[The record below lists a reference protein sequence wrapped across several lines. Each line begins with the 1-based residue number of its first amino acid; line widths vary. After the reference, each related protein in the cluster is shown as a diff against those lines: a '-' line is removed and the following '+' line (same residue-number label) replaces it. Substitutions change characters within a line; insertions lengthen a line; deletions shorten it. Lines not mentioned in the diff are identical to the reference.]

1 MITLLDGGMGTEIRR
16 RGCNVPSHLNS
27 IWSAQALMDNPEV
40 VRQIHT
46 DYINAGADIIITNNY
61 AVTHNL
67 LKRKN
72 IEEKLNELTLI
83 SINLANE
90 ARNLTGKRIKIA
102 ASLPPLDTSYRAD
115 LVEDFKSIVKKY
127 TEIVDLVKDK
137 VDLVIIETMSSI
149 AEAKGTLEACKN
161 IDIPTWLGFTLHG
174 NRLNT
179 LPSGENIKDAIKFAE
194 KYNPDAYLINCCAA
208 NIVTEALKVI
218 PQVTKKPYGGYA
230 NAEVVISFSDKQGEI
245 VNAEF
250 EQENNGKIINA
261 DHYAQIAN
269 QWINDGATIIG
280 GCCHTSPEHIQ
291 KLYRLINEKV

>member
-1 MITLLDGGMGTEIRR
+1 M
-16 RGCNVPSHLNS
+16 
-27 IWSAQALMDNPEV
+27 
-40 VRQIHT
+40 
-46 DYINAGADIIITNNY
+46 
-61 AVTHNL
+61 
-67 LKRKN
+67 
-72 IEEKLNELTLI
+72 
-83 SINLANE
+83 
-90 ARNLTGKRIKIA
+90 
-102 ASLPPLDTSYRAD
+102 PPLDTSYRAD

-261 DHYAQIAN
+261 DHYSQIAN